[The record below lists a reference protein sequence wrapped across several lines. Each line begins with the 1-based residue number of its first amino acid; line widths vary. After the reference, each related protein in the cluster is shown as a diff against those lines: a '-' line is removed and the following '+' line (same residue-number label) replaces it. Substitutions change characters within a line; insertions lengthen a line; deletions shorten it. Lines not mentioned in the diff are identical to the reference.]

1 MADRCLAT
9 PRMCATDTRNT
20 CRFNEGR
27 NGRSDRAD
35 EYECDV
41 CGETFDTEAALREHA
56 EEEHRD
62 GEQTFDADPELAE
75 EPEET

>member
-1 MADRCLAT
+1 M
-9 PRMCATDTRNT
+9 
-20 CRFNEGR
+20 
-27 NGRSDRAD
+27 AD

-41 CGETFDTEAALREHA
+41 CGETFDVEAALREHA

-62 GEQTFDADPELAE
+62 EEQTFDADPELPE

>member
-1 MADRCLAT
+1 MPGESQDVCYRHAQNAS
-9 PRMCATDTRNT
+9 
-20 CRFNEGR
+20 FNEGR
-27 NGRSDRAD
+27 NERSDLAD

-62 GEQTFDADPELAE
+62 EGQTFDADPELAE